1 MTEGLTKL
9 PKVSFSPPIPAVN
22 AIPAFAERWYLTPSP
37 KGMFYTFQDGM
48 WKLARG
54 NDGSS
59 GGGAGTAY
67 RVPYEGGVY
76 LFPPGAAVVFEYSSG
91 TNTVDKT
98 IIRTELHHANEF
110 GVVTTWPDP
119 VPEYILRSFMVT
131 PINVV
136 PPTSDGWYS
145 LPPGTS
151 QVFLETDTHYKG
163 YPKRAGRYRGFSLI
177 PRTDGGYD
185 RYYQTFVPIAGD
197 GTMYVPESSD
207 QPVPQRV
214 VLGTSPFYQMRVV
227 NFPGAPYQPARPPQP
242 IFEQVRAWDAGA
254 NSIAVVGAEDV
265 YTKFNVAPSM
275 GVKIGFYDGSLI
287 RDPADPSALFAAF
300 YCFSGTQGFRW
311 GVLDRGKFIVPVA
324 DNRYDLSTVFE
335 IRRKGGTMFFLVDDN
350 IVYTTS
356 AEGSTYQ
363 LAVGTTMY
371 STGDFV
377 L

>member
-9 PKVSFSPPIPAVN
+9 PKVSYTPPIPAVD
-22 AIPAFAERWYLTPSP
+22 AIPAFAERWYLTASP

-48 WKLARG
+48 WKLAQG

-67 RVPYEGGVY
+67 RIPYEGGAY
-76 LFPPGAAVVFEYSSG
+76 LFPPGAAVVFEFSSG
-91 TNTVDKT
+91 TNTTDKT
-98 IIRTELHHANEF
+98 IIHTELHHADQY

-131 PINVV
+131 PINVT
-136 PPTSDGWYS
+136 PPTTDGWYR

-151 QVFLETDTHYKG
+151 QVYLEADTHYTG
-163 YPKRAGRYRGFSLI
+163 YPKRPGRYRGFSLI

-207 QPVPQRV
+207 QPVPQYV

-254 NSIAVVGAEDV
+254 NSIATNGGDV
-265 YTKFNVAPSM
+265 YTKFNVFPSL
-275 GVKIGFYDGSLI
+275 GVKIGFYDASST
-287 RDPADPSALFAAF
+287 RDPRDPTALFAAF

-311 GVLDRGKFIVPVA
+311 GILDKGKYVVPVA
-324 DNRYDLSTVFE
+324 DNTYYNDTLFE
-335 IRRKGGTMFFLVDDN
+335 IRRQGGTIFYYVDGVLVYRSSSPGDFP
-350 IVYTTS
+350 
-356 AEGSTYQ
+356 
-363 LAVGTTMY
+363 LKVGTSMY
-371 STGDFV
+371 ATGDFV